1 MYISKKIKDMDYTN
15 FIEGDLHLGY
25 SKNLQFLEN
34 LLGSEIPVCIISVKY
49 KDNYGFLTALNN
61 RLLFSS
67 KGFFSNEC
75 KEIFYS
81 NILTTEINPGIFTI
95 GFSIIGSGFEYTFG
109 EIHKKEAAINFLKK
123 LNNLIDES
131 KNPKQIAQ
139 NDDAFEK
146 LKKLSELKNMGII
159 SDEEFEIQ
167 RKKFL
172 GEL

>member
-1 MYISKKIKDMDYTN
+1 MDLIT
-15 FIEGDLHLGY
+15 FVEGDNIHLGGFR
-25 SKNLQFLEN
+25 NLKFLEN
-34 LLGSEIPVCIISVKY
+34 LLGNEIPVCIISVKH
-49 KDNYGFLTALNN
+49 KDSIGLLTALKN
-61 RLLFSS
+61 RLLYSS
-67 KGFFSNEC
+67 KGIFSNEC
-75 KEIFYS
+75 KEILYS
-81 NILTTEINPGIFTI
+81 NILTTEINNGILSTGI
-95 GFSIIGSGFEYTFG
+95 SIIGSGFEYTFG
-109 EIHKKEAAINFLKK
+109 QIDQKEAAFNFLKK
-123 LNNLIDES
+123 LNNLIGES